1 MKEPNKK
8 GVIACMGTVFVLTNE
23 NLFQQEK
30 DKDAEMGEN
39 NCGLASLNRAH
50 ASPTKTHNSPQKLQF
65 SFTFLIPAPL
75 STSTSKNLYI
85 KKSAGVGTPVPAPKQ
100 LFYQSARR
108 AECKS
113 AL

>member
-8 GVIACMGTVFVLTNE
+8 GVIACMGTGFVLTNE

-50 ASPTKTHNSPQKLQF
+50 ASPTKNP
-65 SFTFLIPAPL
+65 SFLHSLTL
-75 STSTSKNLYI
+75 STFHLN
-85 KKSAGVGTPVPAPKQ
+85 
-100 LFYQSARR
+100 F
-108 AECKS
+108 
-113 AL
+113 